1 MLCRITDMH
10 NKEVINVSD
19 GTRLGCVDDVEVD
32 TCNAQLVS
40 IVIHG
45 RPKCM
50 GLMGHEEDIIIGWK
64 DIEVIGE
71 ETILV
76 KFCRPSCC
84 EPKRRRGHGILEGI
98 FGGR

>member
-32 TCNAQLVS
+32 TCSAQLVS

-76 KFCRPSCC
+76 KFSRPPCC
-84 EPKRRRGHGILEGI
+84 EPKRRRGHSIMEGI